1 MLLVPTRRQR
11 RTDQKITARRLKADI
26 NLNLIETFSLLAARR
41 RKKDLPLLSRVGH
54 RRRTDPLTAL
64 AAVGLLLILEHR
76 YHFPLLYVGL
86 FGVVGLYHNTILFAL
101 KKALRRHRDVD
112 NQNESLVRLCA
123 RKSEVQ
129 ARSGGIAYGLK
140 EPIGPHFRYF
150 IGQLRT
156 SAENGKSSPQI
167 TVNRPNES
175 SSIVPTTQVTR
186 MILRALRKL
195 GNGRLRRKPWL
206 ARRKRGI
213 PFAGFPFPSRYAIC
227 TTSARGASFDR
238 GRRRLPRGRYRR

>member
-1 MLLVPTRRQR
+1 MLLVSTRRQR

-64 AAVGLLLILEHR
+64 TAVGLLLILEHR

-86 FGVVGLYHNTILFAL
+86 FDLVGLYHNTILFVL

-112 NQNESLVRLCA
+112 NQNESLVCLCA

-129 ARSGGIAYGLK
+129 ALNGGLAYELK
-140 EPIGPHFRYF
+140 EPIGSHFRYF
-150 IGQLRT
+150 IACFAHLRIR
-156 SAENGKSSPQI
+156 K
-167 TVNRPNES
+167 NRHHRLP
-175 SSIVPTTQVTR
+175 SIVPMNHRQ
-186 MILRALRKL
+186 L
-195 GNGRLRRKPWL
+195 
-206 ARRKRGI
+206 
-213 PFAGFPFPSRYAIC
+213 SQ
-227 TTSARGASFDR
+227 
-238 GRRRLPRGRYRR
+238 RRR

>member
-1 MLLVPTRRQR
+1 MLLVPTCRQR
-11 RTDQKITARRLKADI
+11 RTNQEITARRLKADI

-86 FGVVGLYHNTILFAL
+86 FDVVGLYHNTILFVL

-112 NQNESLVRLCA
+112 NQNESLVCLCA

-129 ARSGGIAYGLK
+129 ALNGGLAYELK

-150 IGQLRT
+150 IACFALLRKR
-156 SAENGKSSPQI
+156 ENRHHRLP
-167 TVNRPNES
+167 
-175 SSIVPTTQVTR
+175 SIVPMNHRQ
-186 MILRALRKL
+186 L
-195 GNGRLRRKPWL
+195 
-206 ARRKRGI
+206 
-213 PFAGFPFPSRYAIC
+213 SQ
-227 TTSARGASFDR
+227 
-238 GRRRLPRGRYRR
+238 RRR